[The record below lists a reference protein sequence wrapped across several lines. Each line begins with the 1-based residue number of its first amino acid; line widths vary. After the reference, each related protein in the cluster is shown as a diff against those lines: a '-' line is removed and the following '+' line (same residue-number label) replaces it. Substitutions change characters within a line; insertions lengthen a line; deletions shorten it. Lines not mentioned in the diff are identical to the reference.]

1 MSAPALTRSTDRVP
15 AVVPRDLLRVLE
27 GGAAAIGAGGTGAR
41 SRQVASRTSSSTTT
55 REVPR
60 SAGVPRCV
68 RLARTVLLG
77 IVLIAVLAGVFAAAW
92 SPSAAA
98 DDEGAAAGTVTVV
111 VSEGESLWSVVG
123 DRAYDRDPRV
133 VIDEV
138 HTLNGMES
146 SVVHPGQ
153 RLVLPAR

>member
-1 MSAPALTRSTDRVP
+1 MSAPALTRSTVRVP
-15 AVVPRDLLRVLE
+15 TVGSHDPLRALEGAATTSVRVPGAGVRAGSASASSTSGSAEAPHGARVPRR
-27 GGAAAIGAGGTGAR
+27 
-41 SRQVASRTSSSTTT
+41 
-55 REVPR
+55 
-60 SAGVPRCV
+60 V
-68 RLARTVLLG
+68 RLARTLLLG
-77 IVLIAVLAGVFAAAW
+77 IVLIAVLVGVFAAAW

-98 DDEGAAAGTVTVV
+98 DDEGVAAGTVTVV
-111 VSEGESLWSVVG
+111 VAEGESLWSVVG
-123 DRAYDRDPRV
+123 DRGYDRDPRV

>member
-15 AVVPRDLLRVLE
+15 AVGPRDLLRVLE
-27 GGAAAIGAGGTGAR
+27 DSAASSLMGSGAR
-41 SRQVASRTSSSTTT
+41 VRAGSNWAPSTSERAATPHSA
-55 REVPR
+55 RVPR
-60 SAGVPRCV
+60 RV
-68 RLARTVLLG
+68 RLARTLLLG
-77 IVLIAVLAGVFAAAW
+77 IVLVAVLAGVFAAAW

-98 DDEGAAAGTVTVV
+98 DDEGAAVGTVTVV
-111 VSEGESLWSVVG
+111 VAEGESLWSVIG
-123 DRAYDRDPRV
+123 DRTYDRDPRV

-138 HTLNGMES
+138 HTLNGMDS

>member
-1 MSAPALTRSTDRVP
+1 MSAPALIRSTDRIP
-15 AVVPRDLLRVLE
+15 AVGLRGSLRVLD
-27 GGAAAIGAGGTGAR
+27 GGASAPASPAAPVGAESADVRPAGA
-41 SRQVASRTSSSTTT
+41 ASSSARTA
-55 REVPR
+55 RVPR
-60 SAGVPRCV
+60 EV
-68 RLARTVLLG
+68 RLARTLMLG
-77 IVLIAVLAGVFAAAW
+77 IVLVAVLIGVFAAAW

-111 VSEGESLWSVVG
+111 VTEGESLWSVIG
-123 DRAYDRDPRV
+123 DRSYDRDPRA

-153 RLVLPAR
+153 RLILPAR

>member
-15 AVVPRDLLRVLE
+15 AAGPRDLLRVLE
-27 GGAAAIGAGGTGAR
+27 GAATSPSVGSDPRMGAESMRAE
-41 SRQVASRTSSSTTT
+41 SSSV
-55 REVPR
+55 RAESSQGVRLPR
-60 SAGVPRCV
+60 RV
-68 RLARTVLLG
+68 RLARTLVLC
-77 IVLIAVLAGVFAAAW
+77 IVLVAVLAGVFAAAW

-98 DDEGAAAGTVTVV
+98 GDEGAAVGTVTVV
-111 VSEGESLWSVVG
+111 VDEGESLWSMIG
-123 DRAYDRDPRV
+123 DRSYDRDPRV

-138 HTLNGMES
+138 RTLNGMDS

>member
-1 MSAPALTRSTDRVP
+1 M
-15 AVVPRDLLRVLE
+15 
-27 GGAAAIGAGGTGAR
+27 
-41 SRQVASRTSSSTTT
+41 
-55 REVPR
+55 
-60 SAGVPRCV
+60 
-68 RLARTVLLG
+68 
-77 IVLIAVLAGVFAAAW
+77 FAAAW

>member
-15 AVVPRDLLRVLE
+15 AVGPRDLLRVLD
-27 GGAAAIGAGGTGAR
+27 GAAVTSPRGSGAR
-41 SRQVASRTSSSTTT
+41 ARAEAVGASPSSTSAEAPHGA
-55 REVPR
+55 RVPR
-60 SAGVPRCV
+60 RV
-68 RLARTVLLG
+68 RLARTLLLG
-77 IVLIAVLAGVFAAAW
+77 IVLVAVLAGVFAAAW

-98 DDEGAAAGTVTVV
+98 DDEGAAVGTVTVV
-111 VSEGESLWSVVG
+111 VAEGESLWSVIG
-123 DRAYDRDPRV
+123 ERAYDRDPRV

>member
-15 AVVPRDLLRVLE
+15 AVGPRDLLRVLE
-27 GGAAAIGAGGTGAR
+27 DSAASSLMGSGAR
-41 SRQVASRTSSSTTT
+41 VRAVSKWAPSTSEPAATPHASR
-55 REVPR
+55 VPR
-60 SAGVPRCV
+60 RV
-68 RLARTVLLG
+68 RLARTLLLG
-77 IVLIAVLAGVFAAAW
+77 IVLVAVLAGVFAAAW

-98 DDEGAAAGTVTVV
+98 DDEGAAVGTVTVV
-111 VSEGESLWSVVG
+111 VAEGESLWSVIG
-123 DRAYDRDPRV
+123 DRTYDRDPRV

-138 HTLNGMES
+138 HTLNGMDS